1 MNDCCLNYEKLVE
14 DALRTVVREALRR
27 VASDGLPTGHH
38 LYISFKTRAKGVQIA
53 DNLREQFPDEM
64 TIVLQ
69 NQYWDLK
76 VDDAQFRVT
85 LNFNKVPRQL
95 VIPLAALSGF
105 ADQRA
110 NFGLQFGKDPLI
122 DKTQEST
129 SIVTGDET
137 KKDPPTT
144 EQDDA
149 RSGPKIV
156 TLDAFRKNSPNC
168 GV

>member
-69 NQYWDLK
+69 NQ
-76 VDDAQFRVT
+76 
-85 LNFNKVPRQL
+85 
-95 VIPLAALSGF
+95 
-105 ADQRA
+105 
-110 NFGLQFGKDPLI
+110 
-122 DKTQEST
+122 
-129 SIVTGDET
+129 
-137 KKDPPTT
+137 
-144 EQDDA
+144 
-149 RSGPKIV
+149 
-156 TLDAFRKNSPNC
+156 
-168 GV
+168 